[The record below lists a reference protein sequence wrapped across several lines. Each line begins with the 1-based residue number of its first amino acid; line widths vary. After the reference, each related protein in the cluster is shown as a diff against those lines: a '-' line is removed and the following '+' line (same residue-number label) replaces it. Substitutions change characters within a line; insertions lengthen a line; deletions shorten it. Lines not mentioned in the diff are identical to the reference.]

1 MKYEVNVKNKEAV
14 STRFSRVLRR
24 GKLLGGQGGPGNQAR
39 VKLHKTSE
47 LNSLFI
53 NPTI

>member
-24 GKLLGGQGGPGNQAR
+24 GKLLGGQGGPGNQAWLGSSYI
-39 VKLHKTSE
+39 KP
-47 LNSLFI
+47 LN
-53 NPTI
+53 